1 MTILFTGRKAHLT
14 PSLKEYAKDKLAR
27 LERLLDDVLDVHVI
41 LIQERHRHVGEIV
54 VKAPHATFT
63 AKAEAAEPR
72 DALGACA
79 DRLVVQAR
87 KHRDRILKG
96 RKRQGA
102 KISPRHLPVGFPA
115 PIQSAEGSPADG
127 DGAGVIHM
135 GRVPAKPMSLEEA
148 VTEARGSRTPF
159 VVFRNADSQQLA
171 VLFRRPDG
179 RLGLIETE
187 A

>member
-14 PSLKEYAKDKLAR
+14 PSLKEYAKDKLAK
-27 LERLLDDVLDVHVI
+27 LERVLDEVPDAHVI

-54 VKAPHATFT
+54 VKARHATFT

-72 DALGACA
+72 EALGACA

-102 KISPRHLPVGFPA
+102 KVSPRRLPAGFPA
-115 PIQSAEGSPADG
+115 PMLSAEGAPAEG
-127 DGAGVIHM
+127 DGPGVIHM
-135 GRVPAKPMSLEEA
+135 GRVPAKPMSLQEA
-148 VTEARGSRTPF
+148 VTQARESKTPF
-159 VVFRNADSQQLA
+159 LVFRNADTQQLA

-179 RLGLIETE
+179 RLGLVETE

>member
-14 PSLKEYAKDKLAR
+14 PPLKDYAEEKLAK
-27 LERLLDDVLDVHVI
+27 LERLLDQALDIHVI
-41 LIQERHRHVGEIV
+41 LNQERHRHVAEIL

-63 AKAEAAEPR
+63 ARAAAGEPR

-102 KISPRHLPVGFPA
+102 RISLRRLPGGLPA
-115 PIQSAEGSPADG
+115 PLVPPEGSPAG
-127 DGAGVIHM
+127 GNGPGVIHM
-135 GRVPAKPMSLEEA
+135 GRVPAKPMSLQEA
-148 VTEARGSRTPF
+148 VTQARGSRTPF
-159 VVFRNADSQQLA
+159 LVFRNADSQQLA